1 MSAGGGVVRRDK
13 QQRGR
18 TGKRTPPP
26 LGAGVTIFHVRDAA
40 PVKELLAA
48 LHSRLGRKRSESG
61 IKRGG
66 RTLSRKG
73 RRVRDGDHPPLYL
86 VDDDHLIAFAR
97 SLALANTI
105 RRAIEKALG
114 AAVQHVETRFVKA
127 PKAAAAGAPRGPRG
141 QG

>member
-1 MSAGGGVVRRDK
+1 MSAAGGVVRRDK
-13 QQRGR
+13 QRRGR

-26 LGAGVTIFHVRDAA
+26 LGAGVAIFHVRDAA

-48 LHSRLGRKRSESG
+48 LHSRFGRKRSESG

-86 VDDDHLIAFAR
+86 ADNDHLIALAR
-97 SLALANTI
+97 TLALANTF

-114 AAVQHVETRFVKA
+114 AAVEHVETRFVTA
-127 PKAAAAGAPRGPRG
+127 PTAAAGGARRGRRG